1 MQKVSIPIIV
11 LLFIAVYS
19 CQNEKSANFSITNN
33 SDSEVLKLEIY
44 KYTSYKNLE
53 YNWDTIPI
61 LKIAI
66 EKSYNNPLETGR
78 YYLKIKSDS
87 SESQIF
93 HFWVND
99 DHSAR
104 IKYKNDFTAKDR
116 LLNDYN
122 LLMIAFSRY
131 DKGSYSHLVKNIR
144 DIDNIFNAYMD
155 SLNIV
160 GDLVSDTYRNMI
172 IEEKLYLT
180 ATIHPIISDKFN
192 NKIGNFFVKS
202 KGTLLHLRGNADS
215 INLEGFYKS
224 NSYKDF
230 LAFSL
235 DNIKLVNINDPF
247 IEGKYFSLIKL
258 LDLDLKSAPYISEFL
273 DSTTLPLNKF
283 VEDQISY
290 TKNQLL
296 AENLL
301 VELADNNKE
310 NRELSLKYNSWLIT
324 DFYEGSYVQSGKA
337 QKMITFH
344 KLQIGSQAPELLIL
358 GIDGEKIVLSD
369 YSGKY
374 LLIDFWGTWCAPC
387 RDEIPELNRLFT
399 ESSQY
404 DLEIIGIAK
413 DKGNTLRLFLDSID
427 VKYRLAF
434 ASDKVISDYGVLSYP
449 EKFLLDKSGK
459 ILKKNISLID
469 VIPVIKKNKK

>member
-1 MQKVSIPIIV
+1 
-11 LLFIAVYS
+11 
-19 CQNEKSANFSITNN
+19 
-33 SDSEVLKLEIY
+33 
-44 KYTSYKNLE
+44 
-53 YNWDTIPI
+53 
-61 LKIAI
+61 
-66 EKSYNNPLETGR
+66 
-78 YYLKIKSDS
+78 
-87 SESQIF
+87 
-93 HFWVND
+93 
-99 DHSAR
+99 
-104 IKYKNDFTAKDR
+104 
-116 LLNDYN
+116 
-122 LLMIAFSRY
+122 
-131 DKGSYSHLVKNIR
+131 
-144 DIDNIFNAYMD
+144 
-155 SLNIV
+155 
-160 GDLVSDTYRNMI
+160 MI